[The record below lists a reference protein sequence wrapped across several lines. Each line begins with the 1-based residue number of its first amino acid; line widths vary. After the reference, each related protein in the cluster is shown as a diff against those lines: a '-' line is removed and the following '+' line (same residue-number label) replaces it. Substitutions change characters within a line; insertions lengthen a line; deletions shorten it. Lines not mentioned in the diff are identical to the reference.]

1 MVAQLQWD
9 GLVFSSGQ
17 KYIFCIILEIIVNLI
32 FGK

>member
-1 MVAQLQWD
+1 MVAQLRSN

-17 KYIFCIILEIIVNLI
+17 KFIFCISQTVILNLI